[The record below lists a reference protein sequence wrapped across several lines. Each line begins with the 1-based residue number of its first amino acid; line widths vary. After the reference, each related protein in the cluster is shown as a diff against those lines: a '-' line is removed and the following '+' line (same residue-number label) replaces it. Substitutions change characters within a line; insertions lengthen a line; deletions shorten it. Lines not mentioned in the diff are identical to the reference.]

1 MEYVQMSLDDWMQ
14 IKDSIRKELN
24 NQRHSFVRTGYF
36 LRKIRDEKLYEQD
49 GYKSLT
55 EFAKEEFNLGASYVS
70 RMISINEK
78 FSLDGYSQQ
87 MDPRFEDYKQGAL
100 TEMLGLP
107 DSDMQMVT
115 PATSRE
121 EIRELKRFNS
131 QQQDEQQDEGGSQEE
146 NRLFEVIK
154 DFCRND
160 RDLIND
166 LFAGERITE
175 EDRLA
180 ELINPSGSRTFK
192 KGLYFISFTDAVVKI
207 KKFGGQPTDMSYRE
221 FSEWMER
228 AETRLREE
236 RLQIAEPAQTS
247 EEEKN
252 EETAAPG
259 GTEAGSD
266 GNREDAAG
274 LQGNEGES
282 KRPLERPAGN
292 GQENDAVQGG
302 SSSAAEG
309 VREQDRATGSE
320 AAGNPEISR
329 GSEADNAGAA
339 QVNPESGSAGD
350 GAPEGGGRV
359 PEEQL
364 QQDGTPE
371 ENEDSKPEEMPEKR
385 LLAGFAPAQIEEEKQ
400 EENTVSEE
408 DQNDDPY
415 REIIGNMNT
424 AMRRMQ
430 QYIERHQWH
439 ELKGDLI
446 LMKLYLEDAEKIEER
461 YRECS

>member
-1 MEYVQMSLDDWMQ
+1 MEYVQMSLDEWMQ

-107 DSDMQMVT
+107 DSDLQMVT
-115 PATSRE
+115 ASTSRE
-121 EIRELKRFNS
+121 DIRELKRFNS
-131 QQQDEQQDEGGSQEE
+131 QPQDESGSQEE
-146 NRLFEVIK
+146 NQLLEVIK

-160 RDLIND
+160 RDLIKD
-166 LFAGERITE
+166 LFAEERITE

-247 EEEKN
+247 EEGKH

-259 GTEAGSD
+259 GAEAGSD

-274 LQGNEGES
+274 LQGDEGES

-302 SSSAAEG
+302 GGSAAEG
-309 VREQDRATGSE
+309 VREQDRTTGSE
-320 AAGNPEISR
+320 TAGNPEISR
-329 GSEADNAGAA
+329 GSEADNAGIA

-385 LLAGFAPAQIEEEKQ
+385 LLAGFAPAQIDGEKQ
-400 EENTVSEE
+400 GENTVRE
-408 DQNDDPY
+408 DDQYDDPY
-415 REIIGNMNT
+415 KEIIGKMKES
-424 AMRRMQ
+424 MKRMQ

-439 ELKGDLI
+439 ELKGDLL
-446 LMKLYLEDAEKIEER
+446 LMKMYLEDAEKIEER